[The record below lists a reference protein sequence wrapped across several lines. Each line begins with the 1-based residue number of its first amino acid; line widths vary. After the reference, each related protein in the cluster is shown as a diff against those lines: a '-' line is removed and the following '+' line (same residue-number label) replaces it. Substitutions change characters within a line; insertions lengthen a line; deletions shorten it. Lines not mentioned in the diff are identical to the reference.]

1 MTISENVAVYL
12 KRGSSVSL
20 SEIPG
25 LRELVPRFQN
35 FKISSQPIVA
45 NHSFA
50 ELGFPKIVLCADSMH
65 SQRKINQFGLRNILI
80 LKLQDLDRRTIII
93 VTDFF

>member
-35 FKISSQPIVA
+35 FKISSQPICQPIVA

-65 SQRKINQFGLRNILI
+65 SQRKINQFGLRHIFI
-80 LKLQDLDRRTIII
+80 WKLPDLD
-93 VTDFF
+93 

>member
-25 LRELVPRFQN
+25 LRELVQN

-65 SQRKINQFGLRNILI
+65 SQRKINQFGLRNIFI
-80 LKLQDLDRRTIII
+80 WKLPDLD
-93 VTDFF
+93 